1 MPKEGLKQRK
11 ERFQGNRECQS
22 RDVGTSRDQGREINR
37 IRKGATEKT
46 REEKRSNSESE
57 RGIYRPIR
65 SLKELEVGR
74 LKLHCIRA
82 IKLEAGRKAKEEML
96 SVGQ

>member
-1 MPKEGLKQRK
+1 MPKQGLKQRK

-37 IRKGATEKT
+37 IRKEATEKP

-74 LKLHCIRA
+74 LKLY
-82 IKLEAGRKAKEEML
+82 LGD
-96 SVGQ
+96 